1 MKALI
6 FLWVFVILSAVCKAV
21 KDTLQFHFY
30 DSIFDKCNHQF
41 WNPDVSW
48 KNKYKDGEIG
58 VPKFCGSTTLF
69 VWLTDAWH
77 LFDMLGI
84 LFMFFACFFTVL
96 SDFKTWAIYLS
107 IFILFAAVMISSRVT
122 EEIFDVISSIE
133 TSVLRRICIV

>member
-6 FLWVFVILSAVCKAV
+6 FLWVFVILSAVCKSI

-30 DSIFDKCNHQF
+30 NSIFDKCNHQF

-58 VPKFCGSTTLF
+58 VPKFWGSTTIF

-77 LFDMLGI
+77 LFDMLNT
-84 LFMFFACFFTVL
+84 LLLFFACFFTVL
-96 SDFKTWAIYLS
+96 SDFKEWAIYLS
-107 IFILFAAVMISSRVT
+107 IFILFVVYHV
-122 EEIFDVISSIE
+122 IFEVFFRLF
-133 TSVLRRICIV
+133 VKK

>member
-6 FLWVFVILSAVCKAV
+6 LLWLCVILSAVCKAV

-30 DSIFDKCNHQF
+30 SSIFDKCNHQY

-48 KNKYKDGEIG
+48 KNKYKYGEIG
-58 VPKFCGSTTLF
+58 VPKFWGSTTIF

-84 LFMFFACFFTVL
+84 LFMFFACFFAVL
-96 SDFKTWAIYLS
+96 SDFKEWAIYLS
-107 IFILFAAVMISSRVT
+107 IFILFVVYHV
-122 EEIFDVISSIE
+122 IFEVFFRLF
-133 TSVLRRICIV
+133 VKK